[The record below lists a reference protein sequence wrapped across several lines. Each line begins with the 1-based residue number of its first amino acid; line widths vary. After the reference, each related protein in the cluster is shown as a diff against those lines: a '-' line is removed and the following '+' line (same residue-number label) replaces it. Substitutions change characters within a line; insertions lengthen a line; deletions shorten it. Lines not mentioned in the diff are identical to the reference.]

1 MTQGRQHTG
10 LSREAGFTLVEM
22 LIGVALLGLLSV
34 LLMGG
39 VTSGTRV
46 LEASRRHSDAIAQL
60 SASYNFLRGM
70 LSRAQPLPQAA
81 RAGERPLVAFD
92 GRVDGLS
99 IVTRSPA
106 YIATGGYQRL
116 SLAVEDAG
124 NGRRLVAIWE
134 PQEGSGAAS
143 ARDRLRRSVLFD
155 DLSRVEFRYFGRS
168 EGVPQAGWSS
178 VWRRQGALP
187 DRIGLSFTARDGSRL
202 PDLVVAVSLANTW
215 F

>member
-124 NGRRLVAIWE
+124 NGRRLVATGSHKRVRALHPPATGCAARCSSTTSPGSSSGISAGLKACRRQAG
-134 PQEGSGAAS
+134 PQSGA
-143 ARDRLRRSVLFD
+143 DRERCR
-155 DLSRVEFRYFGRS
+155 
-168 EGVPQAGWSS
+168 
-178 VWRRQGALP
+178 
-187 DRIGLSFTARDGSRL
+187 T
-202 PDLVVAVSLANTW
+202 VSD
-215 F
+215 